1 VKDIMS
7 NHLDEA
13 RVRAVAD
20 GEADAAANEHVES
33 CAHCRGRVDAAVAA
47 LGELAQL
54 VGEGPAPPTLIPRVT
69 HAIARS
75 GAAEGG
81 ATTLREAPG
90 SSFRRRAWGSAIA
103 VAAGVLIIALVMP
116 AIDAPRTLSAA
127 EILGRSL
134 QTMTPTGGT
143 ERREFD
149 LSLHLPAVVSIEN
162 GTYRIE
168 ELIDHDAPGRYRV
181 STFAADGALL
191 STMSEDMAAGRR
203 TVLFRLGGQAFGF
216 RFALDPTR
224 GRSVR
229 DMERQHVEGMIRL
242 LQAMAGQTVTER
254 DAGGRR
260 QYVVELPSVSGGGG
274 PAALWDLQH
283 ARVVVDGASFS
294 LVEAAASGS
303 YLGEPFSV
311 SFHLRRRDV
320 RPSAEVGPGEFAA
333 PHDPA
338 AIPIEAVGT
347 EDVARDIL
355 SAALGELARVTKARS
370 AR

>member
-7 NHLDEA
+7 NCLDEA

-20 GEADAAANEHVES
+20 GEGDTTANEHLES
-33 CAHCRGRVDAAVAA
+33 CAHCRGRVDEARAA
-47 LGELAQL
+47 LGELARL
-54 VGEGPAPPTLIPRVT
+54 VEEVPVPPTLIPRVAQ
-69 HAIARS
+69 AIARS
-75 GAAEGG
+75 GASDGG

-90 SSFRRRAWGSAIA
+90 SSFRPRAWVSAIS
-103 VAAGVLIIALVMP
+103 VAAVLLIVALYLP
-116 AIDAPRTLSAA
+116 GIDAPRTLSAA

-149 LSLHLPAVVSIEN
+149 LSLHLPAVASIEN

-181 STFAADGALL
+181 SKFAVDGALL

-203 TVLFRLGGQAFGF
+203 TVFFRLGGQAFGF
-216 RFALDPTR
+216 TFALDPAH
-224 GRSVR
+224 GGSVR

-254 DAGGRR
+254 DAAGRR
-260 QYVVELPSVSGGGG
+260 QYVVELPSVSVGGG
-274 PAALWDLQH
+274 PDGLWGLER
-283 ARVVVDGASFS
+283 ARVVVDGSTFS
-294 LVEAAASGS
+294 LVEAAVSGS
-303 YLGEPFSV
+303 YLGEAFSV
-311 SFHLRRRDV
+311 SYHLRRRDV
-320 RPSAEVGPGEFAA
+320 RPSAEVGPGEFQA

-338 AIPIEAVGT
+338 AIPIEAAGT

-355 SAALGELARVTKARS
+355 SAALGELARITKARS
-370 AR
+370 AP